1 MGYGQTWLF
10 RYPAPLHDAAVGVER
25 EYSRQP
31 SYYDMDDMTDEEHTN
46 TVAAVINRDKDVAAF
61 SMTSIAHDRILVT
74 TPWTVCELQY
84 RNDDDQFHFSPLGL
98 TKESTPTALDYA
110 MSNATMPADSSLLAC
125 DVLHLWSSRSALVLL
140 YQEPRGGR
148 CWLTLQPFSTATPP
162 DQSSTQILR
171 QRFEQTSVPLKSV
184 TVTVRNGQGR
194 HFHGVLLFRTDSVV
208 ACGYIQD
215 TNDSNH
221 VQAEQLSTD
230 AFASFFPHLV
240 DCHGVTAYHTTTA
253 TSPASDTNETPTTIR
268 FLALGCANGVLRVMA
283 GPAAVDGFEAVA
295 CTKQFELDGPISS
308 LHLFN
313 VADTIDRSPYTCDVV
328 VNSSIGYA
336 VVYHHPFDV
345 ACRPIILPESD
356 HYDSLLC
363 CVSADIDMDGRPELL
378 LGTFSNALIA
388 YASPDTPSGTWSVL
402 PKPAWD
408 FFFFGPVYSIL
419 CQDMNGDGVDELVIA
434 STDGIHVLEPD
445 CDQVLEKLKAV
456 LVALQQQ
463 DQ

>member
-110 MSNATMPADSSLLAC
+110 MSNANMPTDSSLLAC

-268 FLALGCANGVLRVMA
+268 FLALGC
-283 GPAAVDGFEAVA
+283 
-295 CTKQFELDGPISS
+295 
-308 LHLFN
+308 
-313 VADTIDRSPYTCDVV
+313 
-328 VNSSIGYA
+328 
-336 VVYHHPFDV
+336 
-345 ACRPIILPESD
+345 
-356 HYDSLLC
+356 
-363 CVSADIDMDGRPELL
+363 
-378 LGTFSNALIA
+378 TFSNALIA

>member
-110 MSNATMPADSSLLAC
+110 MSNANMPTDSSLLAC

-268 FLALGCANGVLRVMA
+268 FLALGCANG
-283 GPAAVDGFEAVA
+283 
-295 CTKQFELDGPISS
+295 
-308 LHLFN
+308 
-313 VADTIDRSPYTCDVV
+313 
-328 VNSSIGYA
+328 IGYA

-363 CVSADIDMDGRPELL
+363 CVSADIDMVYSTC
-378 LGTFSNALIA
+378 TFSNALIA

>member
-61 SMTSIAHDRILVT
+61 SMTILVT

-110 MSNATMPADSSLLAC
+110 MSNANMPTDSSLLAC
-125 DVLHLWSSRSALVLL
+125 DVLHMWSSRSALVLL

-171 QRFEQTSVPLKSV
+171 QRFEQSSVPLKSV

-208 ACGYIQD
+208 ACGYTQD

-268 FLALGCANGVLRVMA
+268 FLALGCRVLRVMA

-313 VADTIDRSPYTCDVV
+313 VADTIDRSAALRQYYFRGLEC
-328 VNSSIGYA
+328 
-336 VVYHHPFDV
+336 
-345 ACRPIILPESD
+345 II
-356 HYDSLLC
+356 
-363 CVSADIDMDGRPELL
+363 
-378 LGTFSNALIA
+378 GTFSNALIA

-463 DQ
+463 D